1 MTPTAGLLTLVAITL
16 VWGTSFVVVKNALD
30 TIPVSLLLALRFSL
44 AAACF
49 VWVRFDRR
57 AVVPALILGSL
68 GFVGFAT
75 QTIGIDLSTAS
86 KAAFIT
92 GLSVILTP
100 LVAALWFRRPVRTRA
115 YVAAVIAVVGLAL
128 LTLGD
133 AGWAGVNVGD
143 AWLLLTALAYAVYI
157 VYLGEVAGRTG
168 AFVLAGLQ
176 LLPMALMAWVWA
188 WPERALLPTVPL
200 ATYGAIAY
208 LAILSTA
215 VVSVLQT
222 YAQRVV
228 PAALTALVFVL
239 EPVFASVFAVWW
251 LGERLGALGWLGGA
265 LVVAAMLV
273 SEVRR
278 LPARHRPAA
287 RRLLPARRRSPGGRH
302 PPGGR
307 EASPGRSPD
316 ERHRPDGR

>member
-1 MTPTAGLLTLVAITL
+1 MTPFTGLLTLVGITL

-44 AAACF
+44 AAALF

-57 AVVPALILGSL
+57 AFKPALVLGVL
-68 GFVGFAT
+68 AFVGFAT

-86 KAAFIT
+86 KAAFLT

-100 LVAALWFRRPVRTRA
+100 LVGAVWFRRPVRPRA
-115 YVAAVIAVVGLAL
+115 YVAAVVAVAGLAL

-133 AGWAGVNVGD
+133 AGWAGVNAGD
-143 AWLLLTALAYAVYI
+143 AWLLLTAIAYAVYI

-176 LLPMALMAWVWA
+176 LLPMALLAWIWA
-188 WPERALLPTVPL
+188 WPVRGVLVDVPL

-239 EPVFASVFAVWW
+239 EPVFASAFAAWW
-251 LGERLGALGWLGGA
+251 LGERLGVLGWVGGA
-265 LVVAAMLV
+265 LVVVAMLV
-273 SEVRR
+273 SELRR
-278 LPARHRPAA
+278 LPTG
-287 RRLLPARRRSPGGRH
+287 RRLPGLRR
-302 PPGGR
+302 PPT
-307 EASPGRSPD
+307 
-316 ERHRPDGR
+316 DGPRT

>member
-1 MTPTAGLLTLVAITL
+1 VRRWAIVTPLTGLLTLVGVTL

-44 AAACF
+44 AALLF

-57 AVVPALILGSL
+57 AVVPALVLGVL
-68 GFVGFAT
+68 AFVGFAS

-100 LVAALWFRRPVRTRA
+100 MVAALWFRRPVRPRA
-115 YVAAVIAVVGLAL
+115 YVAAAVAVAGLAL

-143 AWLLLTALAYAVYI
+143 AWLLVTALAYAVYI
-157 VYLGEVAGRTG
+157 VYLGEVAGRAG

-176 LLPMALMAWVWA
+176 LLPMALLAWIWA
-188 WPERALLPTVPL
+188 WPERAALADVPPV
-200 ATYGAIAY
+200 TFGAIAY

-239 EPVFASVFAVWW
+239 EPVFAAVFAAWW
-251 LGERLGALGWLGGA
+251 LGERLGPLGWLGGA
-265 LVVAAMLV
+265 LVVVAMLV
-273 SEVRR
+273 SELRR
-278 LPARHRPAA
+278 LGPPKAPLPGSASREGPAS
-287 RRLLPARRRSPGGRH
+287 SP
-302 PPGGR
+302 P
-307 EASPGRSPD
+307 
-316 ERHRPDGR
+316 